1 MLIKTVIILIVVCVL
16 TYLLYLNGYIT
27 IQNKKALMFVG
38 KNGFIDR
45 HCYAKFSACTG
56 RLKKVIRFKEKRQY
70 AFTLDCKLEKGE
82 VKVTLYGADKKPVFV
97 LTPENPSA
105 VIDAD
110 LGRYYME
117 IEIYKAYGSYDISWK

>member
-1 MLIKTVIILIVVCVL
+1 MLIKTVIILAAIGVL

-38 KNGFIDR
+38 KNGFIDK

-56 RLKKVIRFKEKRQY
+56 RLKKVIKFKETKEY
-70 AFTLDCKLEKGE
+70 TFTLDCKLEKGE
-82 VKVTLYGADKKPVFV
+82 VKVTLCDPDKNTVFI
-97 LTPENPSA
+97 LTPDNTSA
-105 VIDAD
+105 VVDAKY
-110 LGRYYME
+110 GRYYME